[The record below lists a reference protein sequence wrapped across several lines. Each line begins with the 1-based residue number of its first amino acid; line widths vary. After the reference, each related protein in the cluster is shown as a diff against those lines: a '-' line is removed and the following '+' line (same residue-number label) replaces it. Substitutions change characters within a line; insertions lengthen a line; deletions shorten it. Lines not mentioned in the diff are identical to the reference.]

1 MTRLLRLLLPLMLAS
16 VLRAESV
23 TVYPDWFPGAQFSGL
38 YAAIDQGFYREQGI
52 EVQLVPFA
60 FGQKTA
66 ARIEATPEQC
76 AVAAIEGYIFLQ
88 ARARGTPWKVLAAM
102 FQESPAG
109 YLSLAATGI
118 RGAADFRG
126 RRIGVH
132 HHADPLYR
140 WFLARAGVKESEAT
154 LVFTGDDIDAL
165 VRGDLHALQGYSI
178 EEYIRLQSRV
188 GAAARFVSFRTLG
201 FDSYSELLVTSP
213 AQVQRHGATLE
224 RFLEA
229 TRRGWRHALA
239 HPDSTVQSVA
249 RRMDTPP
256 DPAHLRASLAALAPL
271 VSPAGAAPLAPLS
284 RAKWNRMQEAGIAMG
299 FLEKPEPPE
308 DFVHGSLAP

>member
-1 MTRLLRLLLPLMLAS
+1 MTRFLLLVLPWVLTA
-16 VLRAESV
+16 VLRAETV
-23 TVYPDWFPGAQFSGL
+23 TVYPDWFAGAQFSGL
-38 YAAIDQGFYREQGI
+38 YAAMDQGFYREQGI
-52 EVQLVPFA
+52 EVRLVPFA

-66 ARIEATPEQC
+66 ALMEAAPEHC

-178 EEYIRLQSRV
+178 EEYVRFQTRV
-188 GAAARFVSFRTLG
+188 GAEARFVSFRTLG

-213 AQVQRHGATLE
+213 AQVQRHGATLV

-229 TRRGWRHALA
+229 TGRGWRHALA
-239 HPDSTVQSVA
+239 HPDTTIESVA
-249 RRMDTPP
+249 RRMDGPVDRT
-256 DPAHLRASLAALAPL
+256 HLRASLAALAPL
-271 VSPAGAAPLAPLS
+271 VAPDGTAPLS
-284 RAKWNRMQEAGIAMG
+284 PLSRVKWNRMQDAGIAMG
-299 FLEKPEPPE
+299 FLKKAEPPE
-308 DFVHGSLAP
+308 DFVHGPLAP

>member
-1 MTRLLRLLLPLMLAS
+1 MMRFFRLFLPLVLAAA
-16 VLRAESV
+16 LRAESV
-23 TVYPDWFPGAQFSGL
+23 TVYPDWFPGAQFSGV

-52 EVQLVPFA
+52 EVRLVPFA

-66 ARIEATPEQC
+66 GLMEASPEQC

-109 YLSLAATGI
+109 SLSLAATGI

-178 EEYIRLQSRV
+178 EEYLRFQARV

-213 AQVQRHGATLE
+213 GQVQRHGATLA
-224 RFLEA
+224 RFVEA

-239 HPDSTVQSVA
+239 HPEITIESVA
-249 RRMDTPP
+249 RRMETAADRT
-256 DPAHLRASLAALAPL
+256 HLRASLAALGPL
-271 VSPAGAAPLAPLS
+271 VAPEGTAPLAPLS
-284 RAKWNRMQEAGIAMG
+284 RDKWNRMQEAGIAMG
-299 FLEKPEPPE
+299 FLQKAEPPE
-308 DFVHGSLAP
+308 DFVHGPLAP